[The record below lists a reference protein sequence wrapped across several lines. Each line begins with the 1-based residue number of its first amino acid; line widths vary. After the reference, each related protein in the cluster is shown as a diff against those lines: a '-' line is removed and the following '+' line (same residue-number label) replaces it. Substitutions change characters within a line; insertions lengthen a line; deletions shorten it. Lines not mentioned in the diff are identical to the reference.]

1 MPNPRR
7 CLAAALAAG
16 AAMLAAPAA
25 AAPSAADDTPPPP
38 APAPAAE
45 YRPLTIDSNVLDPSL
60 VTAADI
66 DRFLAPTP
74 LAGYGGVFMTA
85 EATTGVNARFLVG
98 ITWVENNSG
107 SSVLA
112 QTQHNLFSI
121 LGAGGWASY
130 DSFESSIL
138 QSADYIG
145 RTYAHPGGAY
155 YRGGSIAAIGRVY
168 AADPAWASKVAN
180 AANYITPGDAPS
192 FAAAVRITSVS
203 SGTLAIRV
211 VNLGRAAWDRIAG
224 ARLLVHYRWS
234 KPGMESSTGL
244 LTATAPGLRNSAGG
258 DVALDGFQVPPGTN
272 WRLTVNAEM
281 DGDGWVAALGPAASD
296 RIRFPIDERPET
308 AATRGAR

>member
-7 CLAAALAAG
+7 YLAAALAAG

-25 AAPSAADDTPPPP
+25 AAPGAADDTPPPP

-45 YRPLTIDSNVLDPSL
+45 YRPLTVDSNVLDPSL
-60 VTAADI
+60 VTAADV
-66 DRFLAPTP
+66 DRFLAATP
-74 LAGYGGVFMTA
+74 LAGYGAVFMSA
-85 EATTGVNARFLVG
+85 EAATGVNARFLVG

-107 SSVLA
+107 RSVLA

-145 RTYAHPGGAY
+145 RAYARPGGAY

-168 AADPAWASKVAN
+168 AADPAWATKVAN
-180 AANYITPGDAPS
+180 AANYITPGDEPS
-192 FAAAVRITSVS
+192 FAAGLKITSVI

-211 VNLGRAAWDRIAG
+211 VNLGRASWDRIAG
-224 ARLLVHYRWS
+224 ARLLVHFRWS
-234 KPGMESSTGL
+234 KPGMDSITGL
-244 LTATAPGLRNSAGG
+244 LTTAAPGLRNSAGG
-258 DVALDGFQVPPGTN
+258 DVALDGFQLPAGTN
-272 WRLTVNAEM
+272 WRLSVSAEI
-281 DGDGWVAALGPAASD
+281 DGDGWVAALGPAATD
-296 RIRFPIDERPET
+296 RIRFPVDERSEPAT
-308 AATRGAR
+308 TRGAR